1 MKKRTLI
8 SVLAAAQLMGAM
20 HMSAAA
26 DDTANV
32 TGQVPAFPGA
42 EGGGMYTSGGRGY
55 DVYEVTTVEDYG
67 IGEPPIPGS
76 LRDGVSQG
84 NRNLIFRISG
94 TIHLKQPL
102 KISQKNLTI
111 AGQTAPGDGIAV
123 AGYGT
128 DISGSENLIIRYLR
142 FRPGSANIASEP
154 DAFGGRD
161 VKNAIIDHISTSW
174 SVDETLSF
182 YRNENTT
189 LQWSIISESM
199 LLSGHVKGRHGYGG
213 IWGGENATFAN
224 NLLASHVSRVPA
236 LGNTGNKVNPV
247 SSTDLVNN
255 VMYNWGFNSTY
266 GGNDQENNMINNYY
280 KPGPSTHEKVMK
292 RVVSPGQDGRLSWF
306 HISGNYMYGDKAV
319 TADNTLGT
327 EEIKSGTTFSA
338 TPYEVLGHDTLNIK
352 TAEQAYEQVLNQ
364 AGATYPR
371 RDAVDARI
379 VNDVR
384 NGTGRLIN
392 NEWEV
397 GGYPELKS
405 AETPKD
411 TDHDGMPDAWEIK
424 FDLNPGDAA
433 DGKQITE
440 TGYSN
445 LENYLNSLV
454 HIDHQAENPDV
465 ELQSPKLNSIH
476 KAGTSIKMNAKLKNK
491 GNTAKVEYYS
501 NDVKIGEST
510 KGSFD
515 FTWDHAPDGTWFISA
530 KATDHQGNAT
540 QTTSMPIHV
549 NTEKQSGDWTSKDI
563 GTVPVRGNTSLSAGV
578 LTVKGSGRID
588 QTADSFQ
595 FASQEVKGD
604 TELVARID
612 SLTKVDNNAISG
624 LMIRESLAP
633 DAAAAI
639 ISTSVVKADKQETP
653 YSVHFSTRAMKGE
666 PILALGENDRPED
679 YGVPTL
685 KGTTL
690 PYWLKIARKGDT
702 ITGYASQDGTNWTE
716 VGHKTIEM
724 NETVF
729 IGFAVD
735 AAQNTS
741 HIHNYNTATF
751 SNLALTGEV
760 VDNKKGKKDDT
771 KADAN

>member
-1 MKKRTLI
+1 MKKKTLI
-8 SVLAAAQLMGAM
+8 SVLAAVQLIGSV
-20 HMSAAA
+20 HVSAS
-26 DDTANV
+26 
-32 TGQVPAFPGA
+32 TGETVNGTGVVPAFPGA

-55 DVYEVTTVEDYG
+55 DVYEVTTLADYG
-67 IGEPPIPGS
+67 LNDTAIPGS
-76 LRDGVSQG
+76 LRDGVSKG
-84 NRNLIFRISG
+84 NRNLIFRTSG

-102 KISQKNLTI
+102 KIKQKNLTI
-111 AGQTAPGDGIAV
+111 SGQTAPGDGIAV

-128 DISGSENLIIRYLR
+128 DISGSENMIIRYLR
-142 FRPGSANIASEP
+142 FRPGSANIDSEP

-236 LGNTGNKVNPV
+236 LGNTGNNVNTV

-280 KPGPSTHEKVMK
+280 KPGQSTHEKVMK
-292 RVVSPGQDGRLSWF
+292 RVVSPGQNGRLSWF
-306 HISGNYMYGDKAV
+306 HISGNYMYGNKAV
-319 TADNTLGT
+319 TIDNTLGT
-327 EEIKSGTTFSA
+327 EEIKSGTSFSA
-338 TPYEVLGHDTLNIK
+338 TPYEVLGHDTLSIS
-352 TAEQAYEQVLNQ
+352 TAEQAYERVLSQ

-371 RDAVDARI
+371 RDAVDARV

-405 AETPKD
+405 AEAPKD

-424 FDLNPGDAA
+424 DGLNPNDAA

-440 TGYSN
+440 SGYSN
-445 LENYLNSLV
+445 LELYVNGLV
-454 HIDHQAENPDV
+454 RIDHKAENPDV
-465 ELQSPKLNSIH
+465 VLQSPALNSIH
-476 KAGTSIKMNAKLKNK
+476 KAGSSIKMNAKLKNK
-491 GNTAKVEYYS
+491 GNIAKVEFYS

-510 KGSFD
+510 KESFD
-515 FTWDHAPDGTWFISA
+515 FTWKDVPDGTWFVSA
-530 KATDHQGNAT
+530 KAIDYEGNAT

-549 NTEKQSGDWTSKDI
+549 NTEKQNGAWTSKDV
-563 GTVPVRGNTSLSAGV
+563 GQVPIQGNASFSLSDGV
-578 LTVKGSGRID
+578 LTVKGAGRID

-595 FASQEVKGD
+595 FASQTVKGD

-624 LMIRESLAP
+624 LMIRESLAA
-633 DAAAAI
+633 DAATAI
-639 ISTSVVKADKQETP
+639 ISTSVVKADKQDTP
-653 YSVHFSTRAMKGE
+653 YSVHFSTRASKGE

-685 KGTTL
+685 KATTL

-702 ITGYASQDGTNWTE
+702 ITGYASQDGMNWTE
-716 VGHKTIEM
+716 VGQKTIKM

-735 AAQNTS
+735 GAQNTS
-741 HIHNYNTATF
+741 QIHNYNTATF
-751 SNLALTGEV
+751 SNLSLVGE
-760 VDNKKGKKDDT
+760 KR
-771 KADAN
+771 

>member
-1 MKKRTLI
+1 MKKKTLI
-8 SVLAAAQLMGAM
+8 SVLAAVQLIGSV
-20 HMSAAA
+20 HVSASTGE
-26 DDTANV
+26 TANG
-32 TGQVPAFPGA
+32 TGTVPAFPGA

-55 DVYEVTTVEDYG
+55 DVYEVTTLADYG
-67 IGEPPIPGS
+67 LGDTPIPGS

-84 NRNLIFRISG
+84 NRNVIFRVSG

-102 KISQKNLTI
+102 KIKQKNLTI
-111 AGQTAPGDGIAV
+111 AGQTAPGDGIAI

-161 VKNAIIDHISTSW
+161 VTNAIIDHISTSW

-292 RVVSPGQDGRLSWF
+292 RIVSPGQDGRLSWF
-306 HISGNYMYGDKAV
+306 HISGNYMEGDQAV
-319 TADNTLGT
+319 SADNALGT
-327 EEIKSGTTFSA
+327 EEIKSGTSFSD
-338 TPYEVLGHDTLNIK
+338 TPYEVLGHDTLSIS
-352 TAEQAYEQVLNQ
+352 TAEQAYERVLSQ

-392 NEWEV
+392 NEWEA

-405 AETPKD
+405 VEAPKD
-411 TDHDGMPDAWEIK
+411 TDHDGMPDVWEIEAG
-424 FDLNPGDAA
+424 LNPSDAA
-433 DGKQITE
+433 DGKQVTE
-440 TGYSN
+440 SGYSN
-445 LENYLNSLV
+445 LELYMNGLV
-454 HIDHQAENPDV
+454 RIDHKAENPDV
-465 ELQSPKLNSIH
+465 VLQSPALNSIH
-476 KAGTSIKMNAKLKNK
+476 KAGSPIKLNAKLSNK
-491 GNTAKVEYYS
+491 GSIAKVEYYA

-515 FTWDHAPDGTWFISA
+515 FAWQDVPDGTWFVSA
-530 KATDHQGNAT
+530 KATDHEGNAT

-549 NTEKQSGDWTSKDI
+549 NTEKQHGDWTSKDI
-563 GTVPVRGNTSLSAGV
+563 GEVPIQGNASLADGV
-578 LTVKGSGRID
+578 LTVKGAGRIGE
-588 QTADSFQ
+588 TADAFQ
-595 FASQEVKGD
+595 FASQAVKGD

-624 LMIRESLAP
+624 LMIRESLAA
-633 DAAAAI
+633 DAATAI
-639 ISTSVVKADKQETP
+639 ISTSVVKADKQDTP
-653 YSVHFSTRAMKGE
+653 YSVHFSTRASTGE

-685 KGTTL
+685 KGTEL
-690 PYWLKIARKGDT
+690 PYWLKIARIGDT
-702 ITGYASQDGTNWTE
+702 ITGYASEDGTNWTE
-716 VGHKTIEM
+716 VGHKTIAM
-724 NETVF
+724 NETVY

-741 HIHNYNTATF
+741 RIHNYNTATF
-751 SNLALTGEV
+751 SNFTLAGEV
-760 VDNKKGKKDDT
+760 VGHHKGGG
-771 KADAN
+771 N

>member
-1 MKKRTLI
+1 MKKKTII
-8 SVLAAAQLMGAM
+8 SILAAVQLIGTVNV
-20 HMSAAA
+20 SASTV
-26 DDTANV
+26 DTADGTSN
-32 TGQVPAFPGA
+32 VPAFPGA

-55 DVYEVTTVEDYG
+55 DVYEVTTLADYG
-67 IGEPPIPGS
+67 LNETPIPGS

-84 NRNLIFRISG
+84 NRNIIFRTSG

-102 KISQKNLTI
+102 KIKQKNLSIT
-111 AGQTAPGDGIAV
+111 GQTAPGDGITI

-128 DISGSENLIIRYLR
+128 DISGSENIIIRYLR

-154 DAFGGRD
+154 DAFGGREIKD
-161 VKNAIIDHISTSW
+161 AIIDHISTSW
-174 SVDETLSF
+174 SVDETLSL

-236 LGNTGNKVNPV
+236 LGNTGNNVNPV

-306 HISGNYMYGDKAV
+306 HISGNYMYGNQAV

-327 EEIKSGTTFSA
+327 EEIKSGTSFSN
-338 TPYEVLGHDTLNIK
+338 TPYEVLGHDMLNIS
-352 TAEQAYEQVLNQ
+352 TAEQAYEQVLSQ

-371 RDAVDARI
+371 RDAVDARV

-384 NGTGRLIN
+384 NRTGRLIN

-405 AETPKD
+405 VEAPKD

-424 FDLNPGDAA
+424 KGLNLNDAA
-433 DGKQITE
+433 DGKQIAAS
-440 TGYSN
+440 GYSN
-445 LENYLNSLV
+445 LELYVNGLV
-454 HIDHQAENPDV
+454 QIDHKADNPDV
-465 ELQSPKLNSIH
+465 ELQSPARNSIH
-476 KAGTSIKMNAKLKNK
+476 KAGSSIKLNAKLKNK
-491 GNTAKVEYYS
+491 SNIAKVEFYS
-501 NDVKIGEST
+501 NDVKIGEAT

-515 FTWDHAPDGTWFISA
+515 FTWKNVPDGTWFVSA
-530 KATDHQGNAT
+530 KAIDDEGNAT

-549 NTEKQSGDWTSKDI
+549 NTEKQSGDWSAKDV
-563 GTVPVRGNTSLSAGV
+563 GKVPIQGNTSLTDGV
-578 LTVKGSGRID
+578 LTVKGAGRID
-588 QTADSFQ
+588 QTADAFH
-595 FASQEVKGD
+595 FASQKVKGD

-624 LMIRESLAP
+624 LMIRESLAA
-633 DAAAAI
+633 DAATAI
-639 ISTSVVKADKQETP
+639 ISTSVVKADKQDTP
-653 YSVHFSTRAMKGE
+653 YSVHFSTRTSKGE

-685 KGTTL
+685 KATTI

-702 ITGYASQDGTNWTE
+702 ITGYASPDGINWTE
-716 VGHKTIEM
+716 VGQKTIKM
-724 NETVF
+724 SETVY

-751 SNLALTGEV
+751 SNLALLGE
-760 VDNKKGKKDDT
+760 KR
-771 KADAN
+771 

>member
-1 MKKRTLI
+1 MKKMLI
-8 SVLAAAQLMGAM
+8 SVLAAVQLIGSV
-20 HMSAAA
+20 HVSASTG
-26 DDTANV
+26 DTSNE
-32 TGQVPAFPGA
+32 TSMVPAFPGA

-55 DVYEVTTVEDYG
+55 DVYEVTTLADYG
-67 IGEPPIPGS
+67 LNETPIPGS

-84 NRNLIFRISG
+84 NRNLIFRTSG

-102 KISQKNLTI
+102 KIKQKNLSI
-111 AGQTAPGDGIAV
+111 LGQTAPGDGITI

-128 DISGSENLIIRYLR
+128 DISGSENIIIRYLR
-142 FRPGSANIASEP
+142 FRPGSANIDSEP

-161 VKNAIIDHISTSW
+161 IKNAIIDHISTSW
-174 SVDETLSF
+174 SVDETLSL

-236 LGNTGNKVNPV
+236 LGNTGNNVNPV

-306 HISGNYMYGDKAV
+306 HISGNYMYGNQAV

-327 EEIKSGTTFSA
+327 EEIKSGTSFSD
-338 TPYEVLGHDTLNIK
+338 TPYEVLGHDTLSIS
-352 TAEQAYEQVLNQ
+352 TAEQAYERVLSQ

-371 RDAVDARI
+371 RDAVDAR
-379 VNDVR
+379 VANDVR

-405 AETPKD
+405 AEAPLD

-424 FDLNPGDAA
+424 EGLNHNDAA
-433 DGKQITE
+433 DGKQMTE
-440 TGYSN
+440 SGYSN
-445 LENYLNSLV
+445 LERYVNGLV
-454 HIDHQAENPDV
+454 RIDYKAENPDV
-465 ELQSPKLNSIH
+465 ELQSPALNSIH
-476 KAGTSIKMNAKLKNK
+476 KAGSSIKMNAKLKNK
-491 GNTAKVEYYS
+491 GNIAKVEFYS
-501 NDVKIGEST
+501 NDVKIGEAT

-515 FTWDHAPDGTWFISA
+515 FTWKNAPDGTWFVSA
-530 KATDHQGNAT
+530 KAIDYAGNAT

-549 NTEKQSGDWTSKDI
+549 NTEKQSGDWTSMDVGK
-563 GTVPVRGNTSLSAGV
+563 VPIQGNTSLSDGV
-578 LTVKGSGRID
+578 LTVKGAGRID
-588 QTADSFQ
+588 QTADSFH
-595 FASQEVKGD
+595 FASQKVKGD

-624 LMIRESLAP
+624 LMIRESLAA
-633 DAAAAI
+633 DAATAI
-639 ISTSVVKADKQETP
+639 ISTSVVKADKQNTP
-653 YSVHFSTRAMKGE
+653 YSVHFSTRTSHGE

-690 PYWLKIARKGDT
+690 PFWLKIARKGDT
-702 ITGYASQDGTNWTE
+702 ITGYASQDGINWTA
-716 VGHKTIEM
+716 VGQKTIPM

-741 HIHNYNTATF
+741 RIHNYNTATF
-751 SNLALTGEV
+751 SNIALVGE
-760 VDNKKGKKDDT
+760 KR
-771 KADAN
+771 